1 VLRIAWR
8 KQSDTEHERVLYH
21 IVSAACERRCPVELS
36 KVALETVAKLARQ
49 SLLRGEDQSH
59 VATAIL
65 RTFRSR
71 VSWLWDYQQM
81 DEAARY
87 ITSRTSKI
95 RETTHVQ

>member
-8 KQSDTEHERVLYH
+8 KQSEAEHERVLYH
-21 IVSAACERRCPVELS
+21 IVSAACERRCPVELA
-36 KVALETVAKLARQ
+36 KVALDTVVKLARQ
-49 SLLRGEDQSH
+49 SLHRGEDAQSH
-59 VATAIL
+59 IATAIL

-87 ITSRTSKI
+87 K
-95 RETTHVQ
+95 